1 MTLAQEIEALN
12 KEAAENTP
20 AEVSLAFQEAI
31 QNWVSSRVD
40 KNTLK
45 IGDKIPPF
53 QLKNSSG
60 ELFTSNDLLKQSP
73 TVISFYRGGWC
84 PWCSLELKALQ
95 KHLDE
100 IRDLNGTLVAISA
113 ELPETSL
120 TTVENNKLSFPVL
133 SDHNLDLARQ
143 FGLVIQLPK
152 NIEDMTKNVFGLDF
166 KKINGMESYELP
178 IPATYVVDINHTI
191 QYAFLDPNFMNR
203 AEPTD
208 ILEVLKK
215 LA

>member
-12 KEAAENTP
+12 KTAAENTP

-31 QNWVSSRVD
+31 QSWVSSRVD
-40 KNTLK
+40 KNALK

-60 ELFTSNDLLKQSP
+60 ELFASDDLLNKMP
-73 TVISFYRGGWC
+73 AVISFYRGGWC

-100 IRDLNGTLVAISA
+100 IKDLNGTLIAISA

-120 TTVENNKLSFPVL
+120 ATVENNKLNFNVL
-133 SDHNLDLARQ
+133 SDQNLDVARQ

-152 NIEDMTKNVFGLDF
+152 NIEDISKNIFGLDF
-166 KKINGMESYELP
+166 KKINGMDTYELP
-178 IPATYVVDINHTI
+178 IPATYVIDINHTI
-191 QYAFLDPNFMNR
+191 QYAFVDPNFMNR
-203 AEPTD
+203 AEPAEV
-208 ILEVLKK
+208 LEVLKK
-215 LA
+215 LV